1 MECPEWRSH
10 VSACGFRK
18 DLTFL
23 TSLTFCPS
31 RQDHGEREDIVCFP
45 NGLDWTWKGMNWTAR
60 IE

>member
-1 MECPEWRSH
+1 
-10 VSACGFRK
+10 VSACGLRRDF
-18 DLTFL
+18 TFL